1 MSTEIINKA
10 LYSFPVKDDCTITP
24 IVKPIP
30 SFQTLE
36 WPLSMHTDID
46 GKNTYLFQ
54 KSYDIIFP
62 TWCEYVKVEMPI
74 IKKNGVDA
82 PLSTVSIT
90 SDSNV
95 VWFDNTTETNKLVS
109 YVRVTSYMERP
120 DSNNVNV
127 QYSLMISPISTLS
140 SDKYTIKFTIG
151 NDINTY
157 CRTSLSSKDIISDIK
172 NV

>member
-10 LYSFPVKDDCTITP
+10 LYSFPVKDDCIITP

-36 WPLSMHTDID
+36 WPLSMHTDMD

-54 KSYDIIFP
+54 RSYNIIFP

-82 PLSTVSIT
+82 PLRTISIT

-95 VWFDNTTETNKLVS
+95 VWFDNTLETNKLVS
-109 YVRVTSYMERP
+109 YVRVTSYMERSN
-120 DSNNVNV
+120 SNNVNV
-127 QYSLMISPISTLS
+127 QYSLMIAPITILS
-140 SDKYTIKFTIG
+140 SDEYTIKFTIG

-172 NV
+172 NA

>member
-82 PLSTVSIT
+82 PLSTISIT

-95 VWFDNTTETNKLVS
+95 VWFDNTTETNKLVKNADLAQTNQNIEINFNGT
-109 YVRVTSYMERP
+109 YGF
-120 DSNNVNV
+120 NN
-127 QYSLMISPISTLS
+127 
-140 SDKYTIKFTIG
+140 K
-151 NDINTY
+151 
-157 CRTSLSSKDIISDIK
+157 KDIDYFMSEAQKMVNRRLSI
-172 NV
+172 